1 MKGEIMNKERSNFS
15 NKLGFV
21 LAAAGSAVGLGN
33 IWRFP
38 YLAAKYGGGI
48 FLLVYVILAISFGF
62 TIMLAEIALGRK
74 TGLSAI
80 EAFQALNK
88 KYTWLGYLTSIVP
101 IIIFPYYCVIGG
113 WVLKYFSVYLTGQ
126 GNNAASDTFF
136 TEFISKLGEPVL
148 WLSIFIAVTAV
159 IVLFG
164 VEKGIEKVSRI
175 MMPVLF
181 ILSIA
186 IAIYG
191 ITIDGAMEGVVYYLK
206 PDFSKFSPLTVLAA
220 LGQLFYSMS
229 LAMGIMITYGSYM
242 KKEDNLESSVRQIE
256 IFDTGIAFIAGL
268 MIIPAVFSFSGGDET
283 ILTKGP
289 ELMFITLPKVFGN
302 MKLGNVIG
310 LLFFILILFA
320 ALTSSISLMETIV
333 SILQDKLK
341 WKRQTTCIVI
351 LVFAIIVGIPSSLGF
366 GIWSDIKLLGFSIL
380 DFWDFISNSVLMPI
394 VALFTCLFVGF
405 VVKPSILIEEVK
417 ISSPFKSQNLFTIMI
432 KYIAP
437 IGIVLILVSS
447 ILNAIG
453 WMQM

>member
-1 MKGEIMNKERSNFS
+1 
-15 NKLGFV
+15 
-21 LAAAGSAVGLGN
+21 
-33 IWRFP
+33 
-38 YLAAKYGGGI
+38 
-48 FLLVYVILAISFGF
+48 
-62 TIMLAEIALGRK
+62 
-74 TGLSAI
+74 
-80 EAFQALNK
+80 
-88 KYTWLGYLTSIVP
+88 
-101 IIIFPYYCVIGG
+101 
-113 WVLKYFSVYLTGQ
+113 
-126 GNNAASDTFF
+126 
-136 TEFISKLGEPVL
+136 
-148 WLSIFIAVTAV
+148 
-159 IVLFG
+159 
-164 VEKGIEKVSRI
+164 

-229 LAMGIMITYGSYM
+229 LAMGLMITYGSYM

>member
-1 MKGEIMNKERSNFS
+1 MNKERSNFS

-126 GNNAASDTFF
+126 GNNAVSDTFF

-242 KKEDNLESSVRQIE
+242 KKEDNLESSVR
-256 IFDTGIAFIAGL
+256 
-268 MIIPAVFSFSGGDET
+268 
-283 ILTKGP
+283 
-289 ELMFITLPKVFGN
+289 
-302 MKLGNVIG
+302 
-310 LLFFILILFA
+310 
-320 ALTSSISLMETIV
+320 
-333 SILQDKLK
+333 
-341 WKRQTTCIVI
+341 
-351 LVFAIIVGIPSSLGF
+351 
-366 GIWSDIKLLGFSIL
+366 
-380 DFWDFISNSVLMPI
+380 
-394 VALFTCLFVGF
+394 
-405 VVKPSILIEEVK
+405 
-417 ISSPFKSQNLFTIMI
+417 
-432 KYIAP
+432 
-437 IGIVLILVSS
+437 
-447 ILNAIG
+447 
-453 WMQM
+453 

>member
-1 MKGEIMNKERSNFS
+1 MKGEKMDKERSNFS
-15 NKLGFV
+15 GKLGFV

-48 FLLVYVILAISFGF
+48 FLLVYLILAVTFGF
-62 TIMLAEIALGRK
+62 SIMLAEIAIGRK

-88 KYTWLGYLTSIVP
+88 KYSWLGYLTSIVP

-113 WVLKYFSVYLTGQ
+113 WVTKYFAVYLTGQ
-126 GNNAASDTFF
+126 GKAAVSDTFF
-136 TEFISKLGEPVL
+136 TEFISKPGQPIL
-148 WLSIFIAVTAV
+148 WLSIFIAATAI

-164 VEKGIEKVSRI
+164 VEKGIEKVSRM
-175 MMPVLF
+175 MMPILLV
-181 ILSIA
+181 LSIA

-191 ITIDGAMEGVVYYLK
+191 ITVDGAMEGVIYYLK
-206 PDFSKFSPLTVLAA
+206 PDFSRFSSLTVLAA

-242 KKEDNLESSVRQIE
+242 KKQDNLESSVRQIE

-268 MIIPAVFSFSGGDET
+268 MIIPAVFAFSGGDEGV
-283 ILTKGP
+283 LTKGP

-302 MKLGNVIG
+302 MKIGNMIG

-341 WKRQTTCIVI
+341 WKRNVTCIVI
-351 LVFAIIVGIPSSLGF
+351 LIFAIIVGIPSSLGF
-366 GIWSDIKLLGFSIL
+366 GIWEHIKPLGFSIL
-380 DFWDFISNSVLMPI
+380 DFWDFVSNSVLMPI

-405 VVKPSILIEEVK
+405 VIKPAALIEEVK
-417 ISSPFKSQNLFTIMI
+417 ISSEFKSQKLFNIMI

-437 IGIVLILVSS
+437 IGIMIILISS

-453 WMQM
+453 WIQI